1 MRDTGHSIITFL
13 FVCVLFFSLTFPFPA
28 FNEGQEQT
36 SSFHEDPSD
45 STNEDNTRNID
56 SIDDNS
62 VSTTSTKNDAMDTTY
77 AVFDYSKVLSQ
88 EEDSSSDES
97 DDGWT

>member
-1 MRDTGHSIITFL
+1 M
-13 FVCVLFFSLTFPFPA
+13 
-28 FNEGQEQT
+28 
-36 SSFHEDPSD
+36 
-45 STNEDNTRNID
+45 D

-62 VSTTSTKNDAMDTTY
+62 VSTTSTKNNAMGTITY
-77 AVFDYSKVLSQ
+77 AVFDDSKVLSQ